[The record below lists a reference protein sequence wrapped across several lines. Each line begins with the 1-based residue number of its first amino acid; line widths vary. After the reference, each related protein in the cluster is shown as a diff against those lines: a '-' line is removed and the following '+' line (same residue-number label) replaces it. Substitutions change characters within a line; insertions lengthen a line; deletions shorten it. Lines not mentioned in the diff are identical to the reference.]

1 MDMLC
6 FAVGLRFLGKTFAKY
21 SLVASCGFAFSYSI
35 FEKFPPLLPDFT
47 AYPIVAAIL
56 GGLFVGVGV
65 GICVRIGG
73 AAGGDDALALV
84 ISNLGK
90 VKISKAYF
98 ATDLIVLVLSLSYIP
113 MTKIAYSLI
122 TVTISSYV
130 IDLFQSFRS
139 EEKDSDNNAF
149 VLVE

>member
-65 GICVRIGG
+65 QW
-73 AAGGDDALALV
+73 
-84 ISNLGK
+84 
-90 VKISKAYF
+90 Y
-98 ATDLIVLVLSLSYIP
+98 
-113 MTKIAYSLI
+113 
-122 TVTISSYV
+122 
-130 IDLFQSFRS
+130 
-139 EEKDSDNNAF
+139 
-149 VLVE
+149 